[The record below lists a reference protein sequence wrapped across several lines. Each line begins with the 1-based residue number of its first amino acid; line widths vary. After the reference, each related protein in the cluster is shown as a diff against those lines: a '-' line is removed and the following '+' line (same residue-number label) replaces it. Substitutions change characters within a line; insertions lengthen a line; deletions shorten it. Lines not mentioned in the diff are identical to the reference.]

1 MDIGLE
7 VFLSGSMAATRK
19 IDAGKTAQQF
29 YTPDQRR
36 CVLPESVQDVLAL
49 ERSGISG
56 TQLGRICRLAQT
68 ELRSP

>member
-7 VFLSGSMAATRK
+7 VFLSGSMAATREL
-19 IDAGKTAQQF
+19 DAGKTAQQF

-49 ERSGISG
+49 ERSRISG
-56 TQLGRICRLAQT
+56 AQRGWISHLAQT